1 MIYLLEEET
10 EHLNSTSHLSNFE
23 RNKIVNLNK
32 FFMKNVF
39 WSLIGSIIVFLMSVI
54 LLIVIITVTN
64 IDQSVKITII
74 SMVATFILTTSK
86 TLIDR
91 LIEVV
96 VYVMRLLGEEQ
107 RGLNKKIGVE
117 LNEVDFETLSKD
129 EKEER

>member
-1 MIYLLEEET
+1 MLEEET
-10 EHLNSTSHLSNFE
+10 EHLNNTTQLSSFE
-23 RNKIVNLNK
+23 KNKIINLNK

-39 WSLIGSIIVFLMSVI
+39 WSLIGSVLVFLMSVI
-54 LLIVIITVTN
+54 LLIVIITITN